1 MGKPTIS
8 MAIFNSNAKLPESI
22 PPKWPHIFRPWRSR
36 SWCFHQKSPFHHG
49 LMMAF
54 SQSPDFFKHTDLAD
68 CKACLADGSRHR
80 LIALAAALKSN
91 EDFSCFC
98 LKIWRIPSILH
109 ESKFGEPNPCRF
121 LDMNPRYGRLMERW
135 GSLGSLSPSRYPRSY
150 GMPSSVLVLLGLSP
164 LQRRPSA

>member
-1 MGKPTIS
+1 
-8 MAIFNSNAKLPESI
+8 
-22 PPKWPHIFRPWRSR
+22 
-36 SWCFHQKSPFHHG
+36 
-49 LMMAF
+49 MAF
-54 SQSPDFFKHTDLAD
+54 SQSPDFFKRTDLAD

-150 GMPSSVLVLLGLSP
+150 ECHPQCWSCWGSVLCSAGLPRKLPRQGIEPDPFIDGLAITNGEEGNSNNNF
-164 LQRRPSA
+164 RAY